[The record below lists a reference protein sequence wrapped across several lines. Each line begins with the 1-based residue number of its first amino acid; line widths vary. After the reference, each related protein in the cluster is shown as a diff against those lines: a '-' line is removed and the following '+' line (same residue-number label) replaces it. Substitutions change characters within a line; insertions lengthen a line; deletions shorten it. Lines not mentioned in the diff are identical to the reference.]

1 MELSGIND
9 KINMN
14 RVHPIIKAA
23 NHYYKNLH
31 LDVPTENQVWTGLRP
46 CSPDGLPY
54 IGSSPHHDN
63 VTVAGGHAML
73 GISLAAATGYL
84 VKQIIQKEEM
94 EIPMEKFRVER

>member
-14 RVHPIIKAA
+14 RVHPIIHAA
-23 NHYYKNLH
+23 NQYYKNLH
-31 LDVPTENQVWTGLRP
+31 LEMPNEDQVWTGLRP

-54 IGSSPHHDN
+54 IGASPHHDN
-63 VTVAGGHAML
+63 VIIAGGHAML

-84 VKQIIQKEEM
+84 VKQHIQKEKS